1 MYLYNVESVV
11 IIYSRSDMKI
21 FIIMLA
27 LVFSAS
33 LTAQENMPTYED
45 LGDMVKATYYHD
57 NGEVA
62 QVGFYLDEK
71 LHDKWEMF
79 NEEGKKIAMG
89 HYHMGKRTG
98 KWFFWNQEGLK
109 EVDFVDN
116 KVVNVV
122 KHNSAESIVIN

>member
-1 MYLYNVESVV
+1 MKKFV
-11 IIYSRSDMKI
+11 II
-21 FIIMLA
+21 LV
-27 LVFSAS
+27 LVFSAP
-33 LTAQENMPTYED
+33 LFAQENKPSFED
-45 LGDMVKATYYHD
+45 LGDMVKATYYHE

-62 QVGFYLDEK
+62 QVGFYLNDK

-89 HYHMGKRTG
+89 HYHKGKRTG
-98 KWFFWNQEGLK
+98 KWFFWNQEGMK

-122 KHNSAESIVIN
+122 KHDSSESIVNN